1 MKLCYT
7 VLIMIMFY
15 WYKKILRIVRVSLS
29 HYQFRIC
36 KRLELEKIR
45 RKGLKILRLSTNV
58 KLISLLKT
66 QTCIYMSLL
75 FSDPLFCSLLM
86 SYLSYQ
92 IWASFRPIFLCKMV
106 NFFRTRAAC
115 PSHLGVHALSGLAPH
130 SAYTK
135 ISAFIA

>member
-7 VLIMIMFY
+7 VLIMIMFN
-15 WYKKILRIVRVSLS
+15 WYKKIPRIVRVSFS

-45 RKGLKILRLSTNV
+45 RKGLKILRLSINV

-66 QTCIYMSLL
+66 QTCICMSLL

-92 IWASFRPIFLCKMV
+92 IWASLLLIFLCKMV